1 MASASMT
8 GKRIVLVVA
17 ILSALLSIVSWT
29 YRIILEFSPYQ
40 KIWFYLITPALFW
53 GMFAGPLFLT
63 LNRKKY
69 WRVLAGILLVPTS
82 LLWVL
87 SVIVGFFGLKI
98 H

>member
-1 MASASMT
+1 MT
-8 GKRIVLVVA
+8 GKQIVLVVA

-29 YRIILEFSPYQ
+29 YRIVLEFSPYQ

-53 GMFAGPLFLT
+53 GVFAGPLFLT

>member
-1 MASASMT
+1 MT

-29 YRIILEFSPYQ
+29 YRIVLEFSPYQ
-40 KIWFYLITPALFW
+40 KIWFYLITPVLFW
-53 GMFAGPLFLT
+53 GVFAGPLFLT
-63 LNRKKY
+63 LNSKKY